1 MRNIFYCLALSIFM
15 FSTPS
20 WAHEELTPAIVDT
33 DMALD
38 DVRAIL
44 LMLNSQQLK
53 VKSIVTSDGASSPGA
68 GCRNLRRILHFL
80 GREEIPVGA
89 GRELNIAPPPWRGM
103 SEALGWAH
111 MGDGNDADSKP
122 SLPEVQN
129 TACPDSVAVILKTL
143 SEAGQGVSYICI
155 GPMTNLADLLKR
167 EPGLG
172 KRIKNI
178 FYYGALP
185 DDPNPEWNTSRD
197 MEAARSVF
205 SAGIPIFVVRPSDM
219 ELLTF
224 DPALLSEI
232 RKIDSQESRLLSLM
246 YENEKTGRLLAEGHF
261 KAWDESVPLYLDN
274 PEIASFVKVEGKN
287 PVFRLSQWE
296 SAPLR
301 AAYLA
306 IIGRTGKGK
315 IEERIP
321 VVLDAYPV
329 EPSRFQKDL
338 QPWVSRIIAANG
350 VEEWKA
356 TVLTNELHR
365 HLGIYSI
372 IGAKMGILARE
383 ILNAS
388 LDDLKVESRAGLKP
402 PYSCLNDGLQVST
415 GASLGRGTIT
425 VPETGKPAVEAV
437 FSKGNRRL
445 RLLLKEGVRERI
457 TSDIRKA
464 VQTHGDLTPEYFRE
478 VRRLSFDYWMNLK
491 RSEIFEREF
500 VSP

>member
-53 VKSIVTSDGASSPGA
+53 VKSIVTSDGASSPVA

-103 SEALGWAH
+103 SEALGWAPLD
-111 MGDGNDADSKP
+111 DGNYADGKP
-122 SLPEVQN
+122 SLPEGQN
-129 TACPDSVAVILKTL
+129 TACPDSVAVLLKTL
-143 SEAGQGVSYICI
+143 SEAVQGVSYICI
-155 GPMTNLADLLKR
+155 GPMTNLADLLKK

-205 SAGIPIFVVRPSDM
+205 SAGIPLFVVRPSDG

-232 RKIDSQESRLLSLM
+232 RKIDSPESRLLSLM
-246 YENEKTGRLLAEGHF
+246 YDNETVKRLLGEGHF
-261 KAWDESVPLYLDN
+261 KAWDESVPLYLDD
-274 PEIASFVKVEGKN
+274 PEIGSFTRVKGKT

-296 SAPLR
+296 KE
-301 AAYLA
+301 AARREYPA
-306 IIGRTGKGK
+306 IITRAGRGKL
-315 IEERIP
+315 EERIP
-321 VVLDAYPV
+321 VVLETYPV
-329 EPSRFQKDL
+329 EPSRFKKDL
-338 QPWVSRIIAANG
+338 QPWVEKIIAANG

-365 HLGIYSI
+365 HLGIYSV

-383 ILNAS
+383 ILHAS
-388 LDDLKVESRAGLKP
+388 LDDLAVESHAGLRP
-402 PYSCLNDGLQVST
+402 PFSCLNDGLQVST

-425 VPETGKPAVEAV
+425 VPETGKPSVEAV
-437 FSKGNRRL
+437 FTKGKRRL
-445 RLLLKEGVRERI
+445 RLLLKESIRDRI
-457 TSDIRKA
+457 TSDIGKA
-464 VQTHGDLTPEYFRE
+464 LQTYGDLTPEYFRE
-478 VRRLSFDYWMNLK
+478 VRRLSFDYWANLK

>member
-1 MRNIFYCLALSIFM
+1 MKKFFQCLVFM
-15 FSTPS
+15 FIFSSVPLL
-20 WAHEELTPAIVDT
+20 AHEELTPAIVDT

-44 LMLNSQQLK
+44 LMLNSHQLK
-53 VKSIVTSDGASSPGA
+53 VKAFVTSDGASSPGA

-89 GRELNIAPPPWRGM
+89 GRELNIASPSWRGM

-111 MGDGNDADSKP
+111 LGDGNDADSKP
-122 SLPEVQN
+122 SLPKVQN
-129 TACPDSVAVILKTL
+129 TACSDSVAVILKAL

-167 EPGLG
+167 EPGAG

-178 FYYGALP
+178 FYYGSLP
-185 DDPNPEWNTSRD
+185 DETGTEWNTGRD

-205 SAGIPIFVVRPSDM
+205 SAGIPIFVVRPADAD
-219 ELLTF
+219 LLTF
-224 DPALLSEI
+224 DSGLLGEV
-232 RKIDSQESRLLSLM
+232 RKIDSPESGLLSLM
-246 YENEKTGRLLAEGHF
+246 YENEKTRKLLEEGHF
-261 KAWDESVPLYLDN
+261 KAWDETVPLYLEN
-274 PEIASFVKVEGKN
+274 PEIGSFTRVEGKT
-287 PVFRLSQWE
+287 PVFRLTQWE
-296 SAPLR
+296 KGGTRASYLGILGRALR
-301 AAYLA
+301 
-306 IIGRTGKGK
+306 GKL
-315 IEERIP
+315 EERIP
-321 VVLDAYPV
+321 VVLESYPV
-329 EPSRFQKDL
+329 EPSRFKKDL
-338 QPWVSRIIAANG
+338 QPWVNRIIAANG

-365 HLGIYSI
+365 HLGIYSV

-388 LDDLKVESRAGLKP
+388 LDDLKVESHAGLRP
-402 PYSCLNDGLQVST
+402 PFSCLNDGLQVST

-425 VPETGKPAVEAV
+425 VPETGKPSVEAV
-437 FSKGNRRL
+437 FTKDNRRL
-445 RLLLKEGVRERI
+445 RLRLKESIKERI
-457 TSDIRKA
+457 SSDIRKA
-464 VQTHGDLTPEYFRE
+464 VQTYGDLTPEYFRE
-478 VRRLSFDYWMNLK
+478 VRRLSFDYWANLK